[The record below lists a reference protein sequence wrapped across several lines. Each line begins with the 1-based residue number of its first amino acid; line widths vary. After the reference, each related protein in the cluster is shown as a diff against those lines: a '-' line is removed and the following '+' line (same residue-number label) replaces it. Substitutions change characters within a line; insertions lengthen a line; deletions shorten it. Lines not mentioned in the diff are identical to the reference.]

1 MFALYLH
8 GYAVIS
14 GGGSVVQVQIYMWFD
29 LSYPGLKE
37 TTQIHQLF
45 KFKCI
50 ANLTHH
56 PAKTATLPIHTPD
69 EHSQEIR
76 AIL

>member
-1 MFALYLH
+1 M
-8 GYAVIS
+8 IIMS
-14 GGGSVVQVQIYMWFD
+14 DNDIVVQVQIYIWFD
-29 LSYPGLKE
+29 LSYPGFKE

-56 PAKTATLPIHTPD
+56 PAKIPLLDINNYIT
-69 EHSQEIR
+69 S
-76 AIL
+76 